1 MSDDIT
7 LQAKKREV
15 LGKQVKKL
23 RNEGFVPAVIHNHG
37 QASVHVS
44 VATSDL
50 KKAFADAGKHAPVKV
65 DVDGK
70 KYTTLIKEVTH
81 VPATSKVSHT
91 VFQAIRAD
99 EKASTE
105 VPLNLSE
112 DNPATKASLLV
123 LQKIDH
129 VEIEA
134 LPSDLIDVIEVDT
147 STLVEVGDKITVADL
162 KVPSTITIKTDPEQ
176 AIATVEMPKD
186 QIAEADAAA
195 AETAAQLGTDTG
207 TDTDEDSEGEAE
219 ESTDTPEE

>member
-1 MSDDIT
+1 MSGDIT

-15 LGKQVKKL
+15 LGKQVKHL
-23 RNEGFVPAVIHNHG
+23 RNQGFVPAVIHDHG
-37 QASVHVS
+37 QDSLHVS
-44 VATSDL
+44 VATGEL
-50 KKAFADAGKHAPVKV
+50 KHAFAEAGKHAPVKV

-70 KYTTLIKEVTH
+70 KYTTLIKEVTYA
-81 VPATSKVSHT
+81 PATNKALHT
-91 VFQAIRAD
+91 VFQAIKAN
-99 EKASTE
+99 EKASAE

-147 STLVEVGDKITVADL
+147 SVLAEVGDKITVADL
-162 KVPSTITIKTDPEQ
+162 KTPSGVTVKTDPEQ
-176 AIATVEMPKD
+176 TIATVEMPKD

-195 AETAAQLGTDTG
+195 AETAAQLGTDAE
-207 TDTDEDSEGEAE
+207 EDSEGEAE
-219 ESTDTPEE
+219 ESTDASEEE